1 MLGSGSGF
9 PPEGAAHKAC
19 SVGEL
24 QRKELRG
31 REPASNT
38 SSCQCPP
45 PPGRFSESSRPFG
58 FQKQH
63 GPLHVPKKITR
74 GWKWREEGMETDE
87 IKLRI
92 ELSEGIIRWCSECR

>member
-9 PPEGAAHKAC
+9 LSEGAAHKAC

-63 GPLHVPKKITR
+63 GPLHVPKKITGGGVEVER
-74 GWKWREEGMETDE
+74 GGNGDLAKPFHE
-87 IKLRI
+87 KK
-92 ELSEGIIRWCSECR
+92 